1 MTSEIDLELG
11 LSVYS
16 TKFPGAKGTIKE
28 SNEDFQVS
36 EVISEKASNSISEDN
51 GLAVYILKKNGID
64 TNHALRDVEKR
75 FGLVL
80 VAFGLKDSSAVTEQY
95 VQAKLYQDH

>member
-51 GLAVYILKKNGID
+51 GLAV
-64 TNHALRDVEKR
+64 
-75 FGLVL
+75 
-80 VAFGLKDSSAVTEQY
+80 
-95 VQAKLYQDH
+95 